1 MTLNIQEIISLIII
15 TISVLVSVVTVMKSR
30 DLDEAVEPIISG
42 CSTIITF
49 FIMVGY
55 YEKFNDL
62 ATYIIDYILKDG
74 VKYNGVLHICA
85 IVILFCIVKFI
96 IQGILK
102 ILHSFSVH
110 NVIGSLK
117 NNKGFL
123 LVFSIIFGIIRGMVI
138 IILICIPL
146 VLFNSLVETGNRIN
160 VLDGLKAYQRM
171 ENLVDNK
178 KIQLISDG
186 LMQDVSN
193 NAIVYYNGI
202 TLEDGVTSNKEID
215 EKSIAL
221 TKDGKA
227 QRQKAKNLYIWIGS
241 NIKYDENKAIE
252 IMDKSIKGESG
263 AIPTFQSKKGICLDY
278 ACLYT
283 AMARASGLKS
293 RIIVGEAYNGEEYIS
308 HAWNQVYLEEE
319 GKWINVDSTFYIA
332 GDYFDCE
339 NFEEDH
345 RQKDIA
351 GEF

>member
-1 MTLNIQEIISLIII
+1 MILNIQEIISLIII
-15 TISVLVSVVTVMKSR
+15 AMSVFVSVRSVMKNM

-62 ATYIIDYILKDG
+62 ATYIINYLLKDG
-74 VKYNGVLHICA
+74 VKYNGILHIFA
-85 IVILFCIVKFI
+85 IVILFCIVKFV

-102 ILHSFSVH
+102 IIHSFSIH

-123 LVFSIIFGIIRGMVI
+123 LVFSTIFGVIRGMVI

-146 VLFNSLVETGNRIN
+146 VLFNSLVEIDKRIN
-160 VLDGLKAYQRM
+160 VLEGLKAYQRM
-171 ENLVDNK
+171 ESLIDNK

-186 LMQDVSN
+186 LMKDVSS
-193 NAIVYYNGI
+193 NAVVYYNGI
-202 TLEDGVTSNKEID
+202 TLKDGVTSNKEID
-215 EKSIAL
+215 EKALAL
-221 TKDGKA
+221 TKDVKT

-241 NIKYDENKAIE
+241 NIKYDENKATE
-252 IMDKSIKGESG
+252 IMEKSIKGESG

-278 ACLYT
+278 SCLFT

-293 RIIVGEAYNGEEYIS
+293 RIIVGEAYNGEEFIS
-308 HAWNQVYLEEE
+308 HAWNQVYLEKEDR
-319 GKWINVDSTFYIA
+319 WINIDTTFYMA
-332 GDYFDCE
+332 GDYFDIG
-339 NFEEDH
+339 NFQEDH
-345 RQKDIA
+345 RQKDVA